1 MRLSFTSSLHYQL
14 RSQLEDLFFFNSEQK
29 LFLPEIEESIEVLGI
44 PKIQDKRDNI
54 IIHLPNFPHA
64 QCLFCL
70 DEANERLL
78 AAMIYFR
85 SEPSELEVFHIALLK
100 KTLSEQQS
108 IQLLFNCI
116 KTMKKIAKQING
128 VECLVLPY
136 GRGKIKL

>member
-1 MRLSFTSSLHYQL
+1 MRLSFTSSLPYQL

-44 PKIQDKRDNI
+44 PKIQDKRDNLV
-54 IIHLPNFPHA
+54 IHLPNFPHA

-70 DEANERLL
+70 NEANDRLL

-85 SEPSELEVFHIALLK
+85 SETSELEVFHIALLK
-100 KTLSEQQS
+100 KILSEQQS
-108 IQLLFNCI
+108 IQLLFDCI

-128 VECLVLPY
+128 VEWLVLPY